1 MPQTPV
7 QPVPPPRDLGGG
19 NPNQL
24 RAPTNTGLI
33 GALGPHELPIDRM
46 VDLAQR
52 VQELV
57 DENKKLQARIA
68 TLEANGLSREQALN
82 EALRE
87 VDRATEG
94 VTKARADLQALR
106 AEIAALREKL
116 KKMEKDELEN
126 LTKVIQ
132 ALQQL
137 LEEK

>member
-1 MPQTPV
+1 M
-7 QPVPPPRDLGGG
+7 GGG
-19 NPNQL
+19 SPNQ
-24 RAPTNTGLI
+24 RYTPTNHGLF

-68 TLEANGLSREQALN
+68 TLEANGLLREQSLN

-126 LTKVIQ
+126 LNKVIQ
-132 ALQQL
+132 ELQQL